1 MDAFNTEKR
10 MIPSAK
16 AGAAAV
22 GLLLVGV
29 AGLGCAAAV
38 QFYQDSSGGYFLHS
52 YLVNFCFFTSLSL
65 GALLFVTLQ
74 HIARAGWSV
83 TVRRVA
89 ELLADNLAVMFPLLA
104 PLAITVLAGNG
115 ALYPWAAPESTAADH
130 VLHQKQAYLNP
141 AFFVARGV
149 GYFVVWCLM
158 ARYFLRLSVRQ
169 DRTGDP
175 ALTLSMER
183 LSPPALILLVVTLTL
198 ASCDWLM
205 SLWPHWWS
213 TIFGVYFLAGAAVGA
228 MALLILLVVLLER
241 AGLLAGEVT
250 IEHYHDLGKLLLA
263 SVAFWGY
270 IAFSQYLLIWY
281 ANIPEETAWY
291 HPRHGGPWAWVSLGL
306 LVGHLVLPLF
316 ALLSRWP
323 KRNRLSLAFWAVW
336 LLVMHWIDIYW
347 LVMLAYDPEQP
358 RFGLGDVCCLGGMGA
373 VYMAGL
379 LWRCRNRSLVPLQ
392 DPRRV
397 EALAFHNE

>member
-1 MDAFNTEKR
+1 
-10 MIPSAK
+10 
-16 AGAAAV
+16 
-22 GLLLVGV
+22 
-29 AGLGCAAAV
+29 
-38 QFYQDSSGGYFLHS
+38 
-52 YLVNFCFFTSLSL
+52 
-65 GALLFVTLQ
+65 
-74 HIARAGWSV
+74 
-83 TVRRVA
+83 
-89 ELLADNLAVMFPLLA
+89 
-104 PLAITVLAGNG
+104 
-115 ALYPWAAPESTAADH
+115 
-130 VLHQKQAYLNP
+130 
-141 AFFVARGV
+141 V
-149 GYFVVWCLM
+149 GYFVVWCLT
-158 ARYFLRLSVRQ
+158 ARYLLWLSVRQ

-175 ALTLSMER
+175 KLTVSMER
-183 LSPPALILLVVTLTL
+183 LSAPALILLVVTLTL

-228 MALLILLVVLLER
+228 LALLILLVVLLEW
-241 AGLLAGEVT
+241 AGPLAGEVT

-291 HPRHGGPWAWVSLGL
+291 HPRHSGPWAWVSMGL

-323 KRNRLSLAFWAVW
+323 KRNRLSLAFWAAW

-347 LVMLAYDPEQP
+347 LVMPAYDPQQP
-358 RFGLGDVCCLGGMGA
+358 RFGLSFVFCLLGMGA
-373 VYMAGL
+373 VYMAGF

-392 DPRRV
+392 DPRRH
-397 EALAFHNE
+397 EALAFHND